1 MLNRISLK
9 AKRTAKR
16 LRLKVRSTRHMLFG
30 EPFASH
36 PEKSLYR
43 HIQRAPEDQ
52 GEHPVVVFHPR
63 ILGGHPV
70 LCRSGTRDKTSLE
83 DLLFYQT
90 YLPPV
95 PLNNPQVIVD
105 LGANVGYTV
114 SHFAFLYPGARTI
127 GLELDEDNFLI
138 AQQNTQWCRDRV
150 TLINAAIW
158 SSDGYVNYDG
168 RGEDAYHV
176 VAFIPNGNMTA
187 APTNRRAR
195 AMTMESLIAEFGI
208 TRIDYLKM
216 DIEGGEA
223 ELILSGNPTWLDCVD
238 AMKVEL
244 HHVEY
249 GEFERTLKARGFY
262 CYPDRLHPACI
273 VAVAHRTFERCFSHP
288 GTGDSAE
295 GARPPA
301 EVLSQFSGKDQGA

>member
-1 MLNRISLK
+1 MLNRISIK
-9 AKRTAKR
+9 AKRAAQKIR
-16 LRLKVRSTRHMLFG
+16 LRVRSTSHMLFD

-43 HIQRAPEDQ
+43 QIQRAPEDH
-52 GEHPVVVFHPR
+52 GEHPIVVFHPKC
-63 ILGGHPV
+63 LGGQPV
-70 LCRSGTRDKTSLE
+70 LCRPGTRDKSSLE

-95 PLNNPQVIVD
+95 PLNDPKVIVD

-127 GLELDEDNFLI
+127 GLELDAQNFLI

-150 TLINAAIW
+150 TMINAAIW
-158 SSDGYVNYDG
+158 SSNGYVNFEG

-176 VAFIPNGNMTA
+176 VASIPNDNDNLA
-187 APTNRRAR
+187 SPSPDRRAR
-195 AMTMESLIAEFGI
+195 AMTMESLIADFGI
-208 TRIDYLKM
+208 ARIDYLKM
-216 DIEGGEA
+216 DIEGGET
-223 ELILSGNPTWLDCVD
+223 ELILSGNPTWLDRVD

-249 GEFERTLKARGFY
+249 DDFERALSGRGFH
-262 CYPDRLHPACI
+262 CYPDRLHPSCI
-273 VAVAHRTFERCFSHP
+273 VAVRK
-288 GTGDSAE
+288 
-295 GARPPA
+295 
-301 EVLSQFSGKDQGA
+301 LS